1 LRNRRLASVLT
12 RITFLAMGSILFL
25 ASAATSAA
33 EAVYPRA
40 DAVVIVNSASPSYLD
55 FQHYV
60 QPYLDH
66 FGIPFTVLDLQSSQV
81 TAAISDYALVVIGHR
96 QLDLTHAYLDT
107 TEEGLISSA
116 VNSGAGLVNF
126 DNDLSG
132 DGFGPRYQFINDV
145 FSFGYGGAVSGS
157 GVGFPNGKPHYIAER
172 HAPGEA
178 IATGQM
184 SLAGVILP
192 SEVSAVASAGTQP
205 LIAVTTYGTGRAVQW
220 GSYDWMSTAV
230 HGPVYGLDDLVWRSL
245 VWAAR
250 KPFVMQ
256 GMPPFLT
263 MRVDDETGNFEWI
276 HIANE
281 FGIKPWAGLFIDS
294 IDDAEAADLAA
305 LTNAGLA
312 TAAIHAF
319 SGTYAY
325 AAESA
330 DPLPLP
336 GAAIA
341 TVTPPTF
348 APIYAGRFFYYD
360 HDNVGNFSDA
370 TVAANFATGTAWHIS
385 RTIPISKFVLPHYYE
400 FGSNTFQGLSDWGV
414 EFVGVQ
420 QPPGQPYRTAWIMNG
435 PFRRYEAGNSGS
447 GLPGYY
453 ADFLTV
459 PGHPEFDGKFF
470 NCVTEI
476 RDDASYEWFPDLGDV
491 AGTIGR
497 GTRQTKRALDG
508 MELATLF
515 THGYYV
521 SHRWEPSAPA
531 NWRAILQG
539 ITDNLRPYNPVNV
552 TMDYACRYIRA
563 TTTSN
568 IASATYDPASQR
580 ITATLSGV
588 TDIPTKFYLFM
599 NDEASVMVDVPAFS
613 GTTTVNYTLPSP
625 LDHVLFVPM
634 IVAD

>member
-1 LRNRRLASVLT
+1 
-12 RITFLAMGSILFL
+12 M
-25 ASAATSAA
+25 
-33 EAVYPRA
+33 
-40 DAVVIVNSASPSYLD
+40 IVNTASPGYPD
-55 FQHYV
+55 FQHFI

-66 FGIPFTVLDLQSSQV
+66 FGIPYTVLDIAASPV
-81 TAAISDYALVVIGHR
+81 TAAIGDYALVVIGHR

-107 TEEGLISSA
+107 TEEGFISAA

-126 DNDLSG
+126 DNALSG
-132 DGFGPRYQFINDV
+132 DGVSARYQFVSDV
-145 FSFGYGGAVSGS
+145 FGFGYGGAVSGS
-157 GVGFPNGKPHYIAER
+157 GVSFPNDKLHYIAER

-184 SLAGVILP
+184 SLAGVTLP
-192 SEVSAVASAGTQP
+192 GDVTAVASTGTQP
-205 LIAVTTYGTGRAVQW
+205 LIAVTTHGAGRAVQW
-220 GSYDWMSTAV
+220 GSYAWMSTSV
-230 HGPVYGLDDLVWRSL
+230 HGPVFGLDDLVWRSL

-294 IDDAEAADLAA
+294 IDDAEAADISA

-330 DPLPLP
+330 DPLPPP

-341 TVTPPTF
+341 TVTPPTY
-348 APIYAGRFFYYD
+348 PPMYAGRFFYFD
-360 HDNVGNFSDA
+360 HDKGVNFSDA
-370 TVAANFATGTAWHIS
+370 VITANFAAGTAWHAA
-385 RTIPISKFVLPHYYE
+385 RNIPIADYVLPHYYE
-400 FGSNTFQGLSDWGV
+400 YGSNVFQGLSDWGV
-414 EFVGVQ
+414 EFVGAQ
-420 QPPGQPYRTAWIMNG
+420 QPPGQPYRTAWILNG

-476 RDDASYEWFPDLGDV
+476 RDDAGYEWYPDLADV
-491 AGTIGR
+491 NGTIGR

-521 SHRWEPSAPA
+521 SYRWGPSAPA

-539 ITDNLRPYNPVNV
+539 ITDNLRPYDPIKV

-568 IASATYDPASQR
+568 ITSATFDSASQQV
-580 ITATLSGV
+580 TATLGGLA
-588 TDIPTKFYLFM
+588 DIPTRFYLFM
-599 NDEASVMVDVPAFS
+599 DGETSVMVDVPAFS
-613 GTTTVNYTLPSP
+613 GTATVEYTLPNP
-625 LDHVLFVPM
+625 TA
-634 IVAD
+634 VAVTFGEAKRTPVSDGGIWHWLGRLIASWSK